1 MSRYAR
7 EDPRS
12 IFFGG
17 TSRTNPSPGPGTPE
31 TEAPPSPGGTQ
42 QPAPAAE
49 PPAPV
54 VRIIPIL
61 YPAQP
66 ARLIG
71 NNTGYGAKA
80 ALSDETAQPANDARP
95 AAAGTASGVR
105 SAPSSYNPYKPPPP
119 PTTPSSSAAAAA
131 PRSPRSPNGTGAPAG
146 GAGLSTG
153 ALYGGILK
161 PPYTPGA
168 TQPSTSTAPH
178 TSSRVSFSTRPDPS
192 ASRGQQPA
200 AAAIPSP
207 PPIET
212 EPGVAPT
219 SPDMASE
226 PGSSSG
232 GGATGANGVHKAG
245 HHRSSSSRMQGHQQ
259 QQQQQE
265 SGTAAPP
272 PPASGSTRVQLA
284 LYGWRK
290 KCLYALILLL
300 TIMIIINMALTL
312 WIMKVM
318 EFSSNGM
325 GQLKIV
331 PGGIQLTGQALV
343 LNTLRASSI
352 RSKHGQPIS
361 IESSRNLSVNTRS
374 ALGTLEN
381 QLFLGHDRLEVLANH
396 FRITDTHG
404 TNLFAVDRDEVTVGA
419 GSLRVEGEGGVI
431 FRDSIQT
438 PLVRADA
445 GKDLKLESPTRSL
458 EARATQEIFIQSR
471 AGGIETTC
479 LNDLKLHSVAGSIRL
494 DGSAIY
500 MPNLKTVQGTAGGLG
515 LSGYTTSSSSSLLAS
530 TGYGGRGG
538 SGGEFGGGGGA
549 ASGASAGTKI
559 YQLCACSS
567 GKLFLATPNSIC
579 SADDTAICR

>member
-1 MSRYAR
+1 MSRYSR
-7 EDPRS
+7 DDPRS
-12 IFFGG
+12 IFFSGSSTPLRSYAG
-17 TSRTNPSPGPGTPE
+17 SDLFKRTTTTPATPTQSTSPTPSTSSAGP
-31 TEAPPSPGGTQ
+31 
-42 QPAPAAE
+42 PASTPAAD
-49 PPAPV
+49 PAKPEPV

-71 NNTGYGAKA
+71 GTSSYGNT
-80 ALSDETAQPANDARP
+80 NRP
-95 AAAGTASGVR
+95 NPTDGPDGESAPVKGSEVSATPPPTPPTSVAPVTTGILKSPLGTPPAAGTG
-105 SAPSSYNPYKPPPP
+105 
-119 PTTPSSSAAAAA
+119 TP
-131 PRSPRSPNGTGAPAG
+131 
-146 GAGLSTG
+146 
-153 ALYGGILK
+153 
-161 PPYTPGA
+161 
-168 TQPSTSTAPH
+168 
-178 TSSRVSFSTRPDPS
+178 SRVSFSARPATTTKPTMAGPS
-192 ASRGQQPA
+192 GTNPSNVTPGGTGNGVHGRTTLPLAKASRSTEP
-200 AAAIPSP
+200 PLP
-207 PPIET
+207 PPIGGGEAT
-212 EPGVAPT
+212 PNVPHHPEPG
-219 SPDMASE
+219 
-226 PGSSSG
+226 PG
-232 GGATGANGVHKAG
+232 TGASAC
-245 HHRSSSSRMQGHQQ
+245 RM
-259 QQQQQE
+259 
-265 SGTAAPP
+265 
-272 PPASGSTRVQLA
+272 QLA

-290 KCLYALILLL
+290 KCLYALIFIL
-300 TIMIIINMALTL
+300 TVMIIVNLALTL

-361 IESSRNLSVNTRS
+361 VESSRNLSVNTRN
-374 ALGTLEN
+374 AYGAVEN

-404 TNLFAVDRDEVTVGA
+404 TNLFAVDRDEVIVGA
-419 GSLRVEGEGGVI
+419 GSLRVEGEGGVA

-494 DGSAIY
+494 DSSAIY
-500 MPNLKTVQGTAGGLG
+500 MPNLKTVQTVGGAGAGG
-515 LSGYTTSSSSSLLAS
+515 SSLLS
-530 TGYGGRGG
+530 
-538 SGGEFGGGGGA
+538 A
-549 ASGASAGTKI
+549 ATRADTAGKI

-567 GKLFLATPNSIC
+567 GKLFLAAPNSVC
-579 SADDTAICR
+579 TADDSAICR

>member
-1 MSRYAR
+1 MGGKD
-7 EDPRS
+7 DPRS
-12 IFFGG
+12 IFFSGSSAPLRSYAG
-17 TSRTNPSPGPGTPE
+17 SDLLKRTATGPATPTQSESPTPSSSSTSPSSSNTVEPAKPE
-31 TEAPPSPGGTQ
+31 
-42 QPAPAAE
+42 
-49 PPAPV
+49 PV

-71 NNTGYGAKA
+71 GTSSYGNA
-80 ALSDETAQPANDARP
+80 ARP
-95 AAAGTASGVR
+95 NPTDGSDGDGGTPVVGAGTKPAPTAS
-105 SAPSSYNPYKPPPP
+105 P
-119 PTTPSSSAAAAA
+119 PTAATPTAT
-131 PRSPRSPNGTGAPAG
+131 PIPTP
-146 GAGLSTG
+146 
-153 ALYGGILK
+153 GILK
-161 PPYTPGA
+161 SPAAVPAPSGGTGTP
-168 TQPSTSTAPH
+168 
-178 TSSRVSFSTRPDPS
+178 SRVSFSARPTPS
-192 ASRGQQPA
+192 KPGTMAG
-200 AAAIPSP
+200 PSGTNP
-207 PPIET
+207 
-212 EPGVAPT
+212 
-219 SPDMASE
+219 
-226 PGSSSG
+226 SSG
-232 GGATGANGVHKAG
+232 TGNGVHGRTLPLAKPS
-245 HHRSSSSRMQGHQQ
+245 RSV
-259 QQQQQE
+259 E
-265 SGTAAPP
+265 PP
-272 PPASGSTRVQLA
+272 PPPPVDESTANVLHRAEPVAGSGGPACRMQLA

-290 KCLYALILLL
+290 KCLYALIFIL
-300 TIMIIINMALTL
+300 TVMIIVNLALTL

-361 IESSRNLSVNTRS
+361 VESSRNLSVNTRN
-374 ALGTLEN
+374 AYGAIEN

-404 TNLFAVDRDEVTVGA
+404 TDLFAVDRDEVIVGA
-419 GSLRVEGEGGVI
+419 GSLRVEGEGGVS

-494 DGSAIY
+494 DSSAIY
-500 MPNLKTVQGTAGGLG
+500 MPNLKTVQTAP
-515 LSGYTTSSSSSLLAS
+515 
-530 TGYGGRGG
+530 G
-538 SGGEFGGGGGA
+538 SGGGLLSA
-549 ASGASAGTKI
+549 ATRGDSTGKI

-567 GKLFLATPNSIC
+567 GKLFLAAPNSVC
-579 SADDTAICR
+579 TADDSAICR

>member
-1 MSRYAR
+1 LWRMRD
-7 EDPRS
+7 DPRS
-12 IFFGG
+12 IFFSGSSTPLRSYAG
-17 TSRTNPSPGPGTPE
+17 SDLFKRTS
-31 TEAPPSPGGTQ
+31 A
-42 QPAPAAE
+42 PAPAAASQSTSPTPSTSSTIPTASTSATE
-49 PPAPV
+49 SAKPEPV

-71 NNTGYGAKA
+71 
-80 ALSDETAQPANDARP
+80 
-95 AAAGTASGVR
+95 GT
-105 SAPSSYNPYKPPPP
+105 SSYGNTNRPNPTDGSDGEKAPVKDSEVGATP
-119 PTTPSSSAAAAA
+119 PTTTAA
-131 PRSPRSPNGTGAPAG
+131 PIT
-146 GAGLSTG
+146 T
-153 ALYGGILK
+153 GILK
-161 PPYTPGA
+161 SPLGTPPAGTGSGTP
-168 TQPSTSTAPH
+168 
-178 TSSRVSFSTRPDPS
+178 SRVSFSARPTTTKPTMAGPS
-192 ASRGQQPA
+192 GSNPSNVTPSGTSNGVHGRTTLPLAKASRSVDPPLPA
-200 AAAIPSP
+200 SVGGGEATPHVP
-207 PPIET
+207 NH
-212 EPGVAPT
+212 
-219 SPDMASE
+219 SE
-226 PGSSSG
+226 PGPGTG
-232 GGATGANGVHKAG
+232 GSAC
-245 HHRSSSSRMQGHQQ
+245 RM
-259 QQQQQE
+259 
-265 SGTAAPP
+265 
-272 PPASGSTRVQLA
+272 QLA

-290 KCLYALILLL
+290 KCLYVLIFILMV
-300 TIMIIINMALTL
+300 MIIVNLALTL

-361 IESSRNLSVNTRS
+361 VGELRFASNEVPITVHVPCICVSTESSRNLSVNTRN
-374 ALGTLEN
+374 AYGAVEN

-404 TNLFAVDRDEVTVGA
+404 TDLFAVDRDEVIVGA
-419 GSLRVEGEGGVI
+419 GSLRVEGEGGVA

-494 DGSAIY
+494 DSSAIY
-500 MPNLKTVQGTAGGLG
+500 MPNLKTVQTVGG
-515 LSGYTTSSSSSLLAS
+515 SSV
-530 TGYGGRGG
+530 GG
-538 SGGEFGGGGGA
+538 SGLLS
-549 ASGASAGTKI
+549 ASNRADSAGKI

-567 GKLFLATPNSIC
+567 GKLFLAAPNSVC
-579 SADDTAICR
+579 TADDSAICR

>member
-1 MSRYAR
+1 MSRYSR
-7 EDPRS
+7 DDPRS
-12 IFFGG
+12 IFFSGSSSTPLRSYAG
-17 TSRTNPSPGPGTPE
+17 SDLLKRTTASSPNPSTSPTPS
-31 TEAPPSPGGTQ
+31 TSSATPPGG
-42 QPAPAAE
+42 E
-49 PPAPV
+49 PSGKPEPV

-71 NNTGYGAKA
+71 GTSSYGNA
-80 ALSDETAQPANDARP
+80 ARPSPPDGPDGEADAPVKGSNAPTPSQPA
-95 AAAGTASGVR
+95 
-105 SAPSSYNPYKPPPP
+105 
-119 PTTPSSSAAAAA
+119 AAAAA
-131 PRSPRSPNGTGAPAG
+131 PAVPTA
-146 GAGLSTG
+146 TT
-153 ALYGGILK
+153 GILK
-161 PPYTPGA
+161 SPVAGQAPSGGTGTP
-168 TQPSTSTAPH
+168 
-178 TSSRVSFSTRPDPS
+178 SRVSFSARPITSSKPTMAGPS
-192 ASRGQQPA
+192 GTGNASG
-200 AAAIPSP
+200 
-207 PPIET
+207 
-212 EPGVAPT
+212 
-219 SPDMASE
+219 
-226 PGSSSG
+226 
-232 GGATGANGVHKAG
+232 TGNGVHGRTLPLAKTS
-245 HHRSSSSRMQGHQQ
+245 RSGVV
-259 QQQQQE
+259 E
-265 SGTAAPP
+265 PPLAAPP
-272 PPASGSTRVQLA
+272 VTEPTASGPLHQAEPTAGAGGPACRMQLA

-290 KCLYALILLL
+290 KCLYALIFVLMV
-300 TIMIIINMALTL
+300 MIIVNLALTL

-361 IESSRNLSVNTRS
+361 VESSRNLSINTRN
-374 ALGTLEN
+374 AYGAVEN

-404 TNLFAVDRDEVTVGA
+404 TNLFAVDRDEVIVGA
-419 GSLRVEGEGGVI
+419 GSLRVEGEGGVA

-494 DGSAIY
+494 DSSAIY
-500 MPNLKTVQGTAGGLG
+500 MPNLKTVQTVVG
-515 LSGYTTSSSSSLLAS
+515 
-530 TGYGGRGG
+530 GG
-538 SGGEFGGGGGA
+538 SGGLLP
-549 ASGASAGTKI
+549 ASARGDGAGKI

-567 GKLFLATPNSIC
+567 GKLFLAAPNSVC
-579 SADDTAICR
+579 TADDSAICR